1 MAEEAER
8 EFARLGKG
16 GEGRQFL
23 DVVTIRKV
31 LELRDEKRI
40 DADEIERRLE
50 LKRGVVGRLG
60 RSGVVGVGG

>member
-23 DVVTIRKV
+23 DVVTLRKI
-31 LELRDEKRI
+31 LEMREQGVEGG
-40 DADEIERRLE
+40 EIERRLE
-50 LKRGVVGRLG
+50 LRRGVVGRLG
-60 RSGVVGVGG
+60 ARGVVGVAG